1 MEMSPNL
8 GVTGGKRKDA
18 EGDGLVTTSFE
29 RGVFVY
35 LFEKELVDFLVID
48 DVYLVRILSEFTK
61 HYLLYLSTSYVESA
75 SSICLYYMNLH
86 LSKYTPPVQ

>member
-1 MEMSPNL
+1 MREERTGVSGPLGTSGGFLRRRNWHLTGRFGGRGVVGGEMEMSPNL

-35 LFEKELVDFLVID
+35 LFEKELLIFW
-48 DVYLVRILSEFTK
+48 
-61 HYLLYLSTSYVESA
+61 
-75 SSICLYYMNLH
+75 
-86 LSKYTPPVQ
+86 

>member
-1 MEMSPNL
+1 MSPNL

-35 LFEKELVDFLVID
+35 LFEKELLIFW
-48 DVYLVRILSEFTK
+48 
-61 HYLLYLSTSYVESA
+61 
-75 SSICLYYMNLH
+75 
-86 LSKYTPPVQ
+86 